1 MLHLSNL
8 PPDAIP
14 LSYQACQKFGGGTKT
29 FDRGLIT
36 SSWGDILV
44 ISHIDCGLQ
53 ELGSIS
59 ARFFPINPSGRV
71 FGVLSPFGS
80 KWYDGIIGSIPCGCI
95 ECITASVPP
104 ALIVPFN
111 SDQEIYPFV
120 TSHAV

>member
-1 MLHLSNL
+1 MKEPS
-8 PPDAIP
+8 I
-14 LSYQACQKFGGGTKT
+14 
-29 FDRGLIT
+29 R
-36 SSWGDILV
+36 V

-59 ARFFPINPSGRV
+59 ARVLINQSVRACELGK
-71 FGVLSPFGS
+71 LLLFGS
-80 KWYDGIIGSIPCGCI
+80 KWYDGIIGSIPCGRI

>member
-1 MLHLSNL
+1 M
-8 PPDAIP
+8 
-14 LSYQACQKFGGGTKT
+14 GGHP
-29 FDRGLIT
+29 I
-36 SSWGDILV
+36 

-59 ARFFPINPSGRV
+59 AR
-71 FGVLSPFGS
+71 VLANQSVRACELGKLLLFGS
-80 KWYDGIIGSIPCGCI
+80 KWYDGIIGSIPCGRI

-111 SDQEIYPFV
+111 SDLEIYPFV